1 VIELDELKT
10 LRRVVPIVWL
20 VTLACGGVFV
30 LGHFLRQLNVV
41 VNPLV
46 WSSAQIITALLSLTI
61 AANVLVRYHG
71 TNNRVSLLLGL
82 TLAVSGMIHLLAIL
96 EFYRN
101 FLMHEEQF
109 RAPLSWMVG
118 QTLLGLVFLF
128 AYAIDRLLPWPREMK
143 RNIIAVLAIVV
154 AAFCM
159 IAMAFLAFPHQPP
172 IHPGNLIA
180 RPWEMLPGFI
190 FLAAA
195 FVLARIPDGDRYAF
209 DAVLVWV
216 AGINAAAHVIATQ
229 SARLLDAP
237 MAVSQLL
244 NTVGCLV
251 LLGATL
257 LDNAQLFGQ
266 VRTLAI
272 SDSLTGLAN
281 YRRLVD
287 VLQSELER
295 SGRTNRSFSV
305 LLMDLDRL
313 KGINDRYGHLAGS
326 RALCRVADILR
337 LHCRSIDTAAR
348 YGGDEFALVLPET
361 GELAARQVADRI
373 RAHLQVDE
381 EIPPISL
388 SIGIATFPQ
397 RGNSV
402 QQLLES
408 ADRAL
413 YTMKEQSRSGKA
425 QKYRQGG

>member
-1 VIELDELKT
+1 MIVLEGLKT
-10 LRRVVPIVWL
+10 LRNIVRTLWL
-20 VTLACGGVFV
+20 VTLASSGLFV
-30 LGHFLRQLNVV
+30 LGHFLRQINIV

-46 WSSAQIITALLSLTI
+46 WSSAQIITALLSFTI

-71 TNNRVSLLLGL
+71 TGNRVSLLLGL
-82 TLAVSGMIHLLAIL
+82 TLAVSGIIHLFAIL
-96 EFYRN
+96 EFYRH
-101 FLMHEEQF
+101 FLAHVEQF

-128 AYAIDRLLPWPREMK
+128 AYAIDKHLPWPRELK
-143 RNIIAVLAIVV
+143 RNFLAVLAIVM
-154 AAFCM
+154 AASCM
-159 IAMAFLAFPHQPP
+159 VAMAFLVFPHEPP
-172 IHPGNLIA
+172 IHPQSLIA
-180 RPWEMLPGFI
+180 RPWEMLPGAI
-190 FLAAA
+190 FVAAT
-195 FVLARIPDGDRYAF
+195 FVLNRISDEDRFAF

-216 AGINAAAHVIATQ
+216 AAINAAGHVIATQ

-237 MAVSQLL
+237 AAAAQLL
-244 NTVGCLV
+244 NTTGCIV

-281 YRRLVD
+281 YRCLVD
-287 VLQSELER
+287 VLQNELER

-326 RALCRVADILR
+326 RALCRVADLLR

-348 YGGDEFALVLPET
+348 YGGDEFALVLPES
-361 GELAARQVADRI
+361 GELAAQQVADRI
-373 RAHLQVDE
+373 RDRLEADE
-381 EIPPISL
+381 EIPRLSL
-388 SIGIATFPQ
+388 SIGLATFPQ
-397 RGNSV
+397 CGNSV

-413 YTMKEQSRSGKA
+413 YTMKEQLKSARA
-425 QKYRQGG
+425 QKHRRR